1 MRERVLV
8 HSDEGGMCKGG
19 GTLRSTSH
27 HLTLRI
33 RPLFQ
38 LQGGEVYGWMNF
50 GTCLLQVSFIVPRA
64 SRGNLDR
71 TLDRCL
77 VFSFLLFFCINTLA
91 RTTSGRWKDWNGSMV
106 RRRVE
111 WNGSINSRE
120 CLLSSRGGIPPGRGR
135 ERRKGIKT
143 IDRELVPGRRFSLAR
158 ASCGTRERRREGR
171 RSLEKR
177 KKERKEERKK
187 EKRRNGRSNNTV
199 HKDSAE
205 RLVPAINTNTIAITT
220 TTGVISFS
228 FSSRSRRGIG
238 GGEPLTKRCVFLE
251 AGWSV
256 AVHAYR
262 LSSAR
267 WIKSRSWTT
276 FGITSAQ
283 RREQRLYSEHESWW
297 MWPLGPGSSRYIY
310 TRVVRTYSMLTGP
323 EWRTRPSW
331 ETR

>member
-1 MRERVLV
+1 
-8 HSDEGGMCKGG
+8 
-19 GTLRSTSH
+19 
-27 HLTLRI
+27 
-33 RPLFQ
+33 
-38 LQGGEVYGWMNF
+38 
-50 GTCLLQVSFIVPRA
+50 
-64 SRGNLDR
+64 
-71 TLDRCL
+71 
-77 VFSFLLFFCINTLA
+77 
-91 RTTSGRWKDWNGSMV
+91 MV

-228 FSSRSRRGIG
+228 FSSRN
-238 GGEPLTKRCVFLE
+238 
-251 AGWSV
+251 
-256 AVHAYR
+256 
-262 LSSAR
+262 R
-267 WIKSRSWTT
+267 W
-276 FGITSAQ
+276 
-283 RREQRLYSEHESWW
+283 
-297 MWPLGPGSSRYIY
+297 
-310 TRVVRTYSMLTGP
+310 
-323 EWRTRPSW
+323 WRTVDKTVRISRGW
-331 ETR
+331 LVGRRARISALERSVNQK

>member
-1 MRERVLV
+1 
-8 HSDEGGMCKGG
+8 
-19 GTLRSTSH
+19 
-27 HLTLRI
+27 
-33 RPLFQ
+33 
-38 LQGGEVYGWMNF
+38 
-50 GTCLLQVSFIVPRA
+50 
-64 SRGNLDR
+64 
-71 TLDRCL
+71 
-77 VFSFLLFFCINTLA
+77 
-91 RTTSGRWKDWNGSMV
+91 MV

-158 ASCGTRERRREGR
+158 ASCGTRERGRGR

-267 WIKSRSWTT
+267 
-276 FGITSAQ
+276 
-283 RREQRLYSEHESWW
+283 
-297 MWPLGPGSSRYIY
+297 
-310 TRVVRTYSMLTGP
+310 
-323 EWRTRPSW
+323 
-331 ETR
+331 

>member
-1 MRERVLV
+1 MDGWISVPAF
-8 HSDEGGMCKGG
+8 SKY
-19 GTLRSTSH
+19 RS
-27 HLTLRI
+27 
-33 RPLFQ
+33 LFQ
-38 LQGGEVYGWMNF
+38 ERRGE
-50 GTCLLQVSFIVPRA
+50 TSIVPSIVA
-64 SRGNLDR
+64 WFFL
-71 TLDRCL
+71 
-77 VFSFLLFFCINTLA
+77 SFFFCINTLA

-143 IDRELVPGRRFSLAR
+143 IDREFVPGRRFSLAR

-276 FGITSAQ
+276 FGIASAQ